1 MPPVV
6 APLPAQVATHGY
18 AQIPP
23 NAPQHPIPAPP
34 SVAPKQRPNPEPR
47 PGGESELVVEDIED
61 LLTYLLLV
69 FSFQVD
75 VSDGEARQEFVAETD
90 MTWEVFH
97 AKVLRYLESAA
108 GKVELTCKVS
118 GDTGKAGQMKG
129 EEDYKSALERVR
141 QRAQNART
149 RAVSL
154 EIKNI
159 RDAPK
164 PNSKKRTRKDDVPP
178 SVDHVDS
185 ETSTQFKSFEQL
197 EAATRCELHH
207 GHCFV
212 SRTGGFDNHRRL
224 DHSEMTLWAKKI
236 ERPGKG
242 FHLLLED
249 LLDAGLLTSADILI
263 LEESALTVIGGM
275 GWPHAWA
282 LRNFSKHLTLPLL
295 GMRGLQWLEPEF
307 GTS

>member
-1 MPPVV
+1 MAQQPTDGHVPPYPQMPSHPFAYGNPYPVMSAYPMPSPVHMNHMMPPFANTAPFTQAPALNVHGVYGQAMPPVV
-6 APLPAQVATHGY
+6 APLPALATHGY

-23 NAPQHPIPAPP
+23 QHPIPTPP

-61 LLTYLLLV
+61 LATYQLLV

-75 VSDGEARQEFVAETD
+75 VSDGEARREFVAETD

-129 EEDYKSALERVR
+129 EEDYRSALERVR

-159 RDAPK
+159 
-164 PNSKKRTRKDDVPP
+164 
-178 SVDHVDS
+178 
-185 ETSTQFKSFEQL
+185 
-197 EAATRCELHH
+197 
-207 GHCFV
+207 V
-212 SRTGGFDNHRRL
+212 SIR
-224 DHSEMTLWAKKI
+224 
-236 ERPGKG
+236 
-242 FHLLLED
+242 
-249 LLDAGLLTSADILI
+249 
-263 LEESALTVIGGM
+263 IGVT
-275 GWPHAWA
+275 
-282 LRNFSKHLTLPLL
+282 K
-295 GMRGLQWLEPEF
+295 
-307 GTS
+307 

>member
-1 MPPVV
+1 
-6 APLPAQVATHGY
+6 
-18 AQIPP
+18 
-23 NAPQHPIPAPP
+23 
-34 SVAPKQRPNPEPR
+34 
-47 PGGESELVVEDIED
+47 
-61 LLTYLLLV
+61 
-69 FSFQVD
+69 
-75 VSDGEARQEFVAETD
+75 

-129 EEDYKSALERVR
+129 EEDYKSALERVH

-159 RDAPK
+159 AKQDAPK
-164 PNSKKRTRKDDVPP
+164 PNSKKQTRKDDVPP

-197 EAATRCELHH
+197 EAATRCESHH

-212 SRTGGFDNHRRL
+212 SRTGGFDNHHRL

-236 ERPGKG
+236 SLGQATIYNPPHCLNFDIGPSRLSTGRAWPVWPWGRPGPATQGPGSGQRFSGPGPKWRG
-242 FHLLLED
+242 QGQRSFK
-249 LLDAGLLTSADILI
+249 
-263 LEESALTVIGGM
+263 V
-275 GWPHAWA
+275 A
-282 LRNFSKHLTLPLL
+282 LRVGPRVDPARPSPNMTIHLHK
-295 GMRGLQWLEPEF
+295 
-307 GTS
+307 